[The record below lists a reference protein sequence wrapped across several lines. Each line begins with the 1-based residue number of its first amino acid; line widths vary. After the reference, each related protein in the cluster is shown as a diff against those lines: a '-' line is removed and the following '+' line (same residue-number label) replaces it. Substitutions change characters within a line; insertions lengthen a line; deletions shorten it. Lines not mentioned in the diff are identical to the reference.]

1 MCGLFDVQVFSSLKD
16 ANKSAEYLA
25 FLDRYKRL
33 DSAND
38 RMKSAMTDVAFEMTK
53 RVWQDLPT
61 ERRGNCFF
69 CIGGV
74 NAINPFSA
82 TAVKNEIVVYVGA
95 IPKEAKEL
103 DPKEGTFYDMSGNS
117 MRHFNLEGYDEI
129 YMDFNGSMAF
139 FNDDWQKRL
148 GEPDVVKKASTM
160 TLLLTRHFRQS
171 SDSRVSDQGSLR
183 YGGRASGRS
192 TADDAVDS
200 ECAQSLQ
207 QVFWTKLP
215 KCINFLHWT

>member
-1 MCGLFDVQVFSSLKD
+1 MCDLFDVQVFSSLKD

-38 RMKSAMTDVAFEMTK
+38 KMKSAMTDVAFEMTK
-53 RVWQDLPT
+53 GVWQDLPT
-61 ERRGNCFF
+61 ERRGKCFF

-103 DPKEGTFYDMSGNS
+103 DPKEGTFYDMSGDSLQN
-117 MRHFNLEGYDEI
+117 FDLEGYDEI
-129 YMDFNGSMAF
+129 YTDFNGSMAF
-139 FNDDWQKRL
+139 FNENWNKRL
-148 GEPDVVKKASTM
+148 TELARIGKVRYK
-160 TLLLTRHFRQS
+160 TLYFGRMAYLSPCRAADPGSCHHGR
-171 SDSRVSDQGSLR
+171 RVR
-183 YGGRASGRS
+183 RCS
-192 TADDAVDS
+192 TADHAFDS
-200 ECAQSLQ
+200 
-207 QVFWTKLP
+207 
-215 KCINFLHWT
+215 